1 MALTHIV
8 VDLMGSDSSHKLLYE
23 GALKASELL
32 ADTCKIT
39 VVATQKVLDECFKDR
54 KPLAAVIATQE
65 VLMDES
71 PLLAVRRKKK
81 SSMAIGIKMLK
92 KKECDAFVSA
102 GNTGAITAY
111 SSLELP
117 KLPGISRPALLTE
130 LPTNKGRSSVLDVGA
145 NISFRPESFFQFALM
160 GAAYQQVK
168 RGTTCPKIGL
178 LNIGAEVRKGTRKI
192 RQAYDYFVDKK
203 EQMLQANLSFE
214 GNVESQD
221 FFSGKVDVLV
231 TDGFTGNVFLK
242 TCEGVSS
249 FILDQMR
256 DRFSQKNN
264 SSEKEGFK
272 ELEKYLDYAEYPGAV
287 LVGIEG
293 VVVKC
298 HGSSSTTAMVSGIK
312 GAFSLV
318 KEQVIPQIKT
328 HLEGFQQKF
337 K

>member
-8 VDLMGSDSSHKLLYE
+8 VDLMGSDSSPELLYE

-39 VVATQKVLDECFKDR
+39 VVATQKALDACFKN
-54 KPLAAVIATQE
+54 KKSLEALIATQE
-65 VLMDES
+65 VQMDES
-71 PLLAVRRKKK
+71 PLLAVRRKQN
-81 SSMAIGIKMLK
+81 SSMAIGIQMLK

-130 LPTNKGRSSVLDVGA
+130 LPTHEGKASVLDVGA
-145 NISFRPESFFQFALM
+145 NISFRAESFFQFALM

-168 RGTTCPKIGL
+168 NGVECPKIGL
-178 LNIGAEVRKGTRKI
+178 LNIGAEVRKGTRKV
-192 RQAYDYFVDKK
+192 RQAYDYFLDKK
-203 EQMLQANLSFE
+203 EKMAQAKLSFE
-214 GNVESQD
+214 GNVESRD
-221 FFSGKVDVLV
+221 FFSGEVDVLV

-249 FILDQMR
+249 FILDQIR
-256 DRFSQKNN
+256 ERFAQKNN
-264 SSEKEGFK
+264 SSSKEGFK

-298 HGSSSTTAMVSGIK
+298 HGSSSETAMVSGIK

-318 KEQVIPQIKT
+318 KEHVIPQIKT